1 MYQRILVPV
10 DGSPTA
16 LKGLDEAVKLARLT
30 GGALRLLY
38 VVDEL
43 MFVSNIQEFSTYSA
57 DMARLLKDA
66 GTDILRTS
74 AERARAAGAANVDT
88 LLIESVGG
96 RVADV
101 IVDQASQ
108 WKADV
113 IVLGTHGRRGLSR
126 IALGSDAELVVRASP
141 LPVLLV
147 RGQE

>member
-30 GGALRLLY
+30 GGVLRLLY

-74 AERARAAGAANVDT
+74 AERARAAGATVDT

-101 IVDQASQ
+101 IVSHAAE
-108 WKADV
+108 WKADL

-126 IALGSDAELVVRASP
+126 VALGSDAELVVRAATV
-141 LPVLLV
+141 PVLLV
-147 RGQE
+147 RGAD